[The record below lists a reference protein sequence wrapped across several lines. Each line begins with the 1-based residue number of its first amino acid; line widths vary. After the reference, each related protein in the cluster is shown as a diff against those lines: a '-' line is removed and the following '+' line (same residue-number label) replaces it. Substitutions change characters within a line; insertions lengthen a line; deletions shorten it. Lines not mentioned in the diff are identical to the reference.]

1 MANYAEYEFYATGD
15 PLALQLLTNS
25 LPIADGPEQDI
36 FYDENGEVII
46 YYRCICK
53 WSLDNYCTPLSNA
66 QCAPWDIDSL
76 SNEDAEREDLLKK
89 LYRMPMVQK
98 SKVLQLKIQLHEW
111 SSESDFEYFVIYDH
125 GKKLSIDETFW
136 KKLRSAGYNRIFWCK
151 NYDSSIRW
159 GSYAGLISMDSSEE
173 KRNIEAPPLW
183 FKDDF
188 PDYQEFC
195 KVFDINPK
203 VLEES
208 MWEQIDENTYA
219 CKKNF

>member
-1 MANYAEYEFYATGD
+1 M
-15 PLALQLLTNS
+15 
-25 LPIADGPEQDI
+25 
-36 FYDENGEVII
+36 
-46 YYRCICK
+46 
-53 WSLDNYCTPLSNA
+53 DNYCTPLPNA

-76 SNEDAEREDLLKK
+76 SNEDAEREDLLEK

-136 KKLRSAGYNRIFWCK
+136 KKLRSAGYNRIFGYK
-151 NYDSSIRW
+151 NHDASIRW

-173 KRNIEAPPLW
+173 KRNREAPPLW

-195 KVFDINPK
+195 EVFKINPK

-208 MWEQIDENTYA
+208 TWEQIDENTYA